1 MEEKLFIEG
10 SEERRAVNFLKTT
23 SSQFGIVRLEPV
35 IKEGQKIE
43 VGDLVAH
50 LASNQYLNDL
60 NTIEARIAAAQAN
73 YELLKKGP
81 RAEEIQQAK
90 DKIEQLKTLLG
101 TKEQERGRYQ
111 KLWEQ
116 KLVSQEEWNKVDSD
130 YRVLESELSIAQNEL
145 KILLETPR
153 PEELRKADAEIK
165 QLEAQAAY
173 YRDQV
178 QSSEIRS
185 PITGLVTKIR
195 PYGDIVSIVKYDS
208 VLVMIPVSEK
218 DMDIVKKEQRIRFK
232 VRSYPGKTFEGIVTK
247 VPQQSEVNKDHVV
260 FPLTAKAANIDLIL
274 KPGMTGQA
282 KIYCGKKPILSIIA
296 RKIVRWFKVE
306 VWSWF

>member
-1 MEEKLFIEG
+1 M
-10 SEERRAVNFLKTT
+10 
-23 SSQFGIVRLEPV
+23 RLEPV
-35 IKEGQKIE
+35 IKEGQK
-43 VGDLVAH
+43 VKAGDLVAH

-60 NTIEARIAAAQAN
+60 NTVKARITAARAN

-81 RAEEIQQAK
+81 RAEEIQKAK
-90 DKIEQLKTLLG
+90 DKVDQLKVLSG
-101 TKEQERGRYQ
+101 TKEQERSRFQ

-116 KLVSQEEWNKVDSD
+116 KLVSQEEWDKVDGG
-130 YRVLESELSIAQNEL
+130 YRVLKSELSIAENRL
-145 KILLETPR
+145 KILWETPR
-153 PEELRKADAEIK
+153 PEELKKAEAEIE

-185 PITGLVTKIR
+185 PISGLVTKIR

-218 DMDIVKKEQRIRFK
+218 DMDVVQKEQKVRFK
-232 VRSYPGKTFEGIVTK
+232 VRSYPGKTFPGLITK
-247 VPQQSEVNKDHVV
+247 IPQQSELSKERIV
-260 FPLTAKAANIDLIL
+260 FPLTAKAANLDLLL

-282 KIYCGKKPILSIIA
+282 KIYCGKKPILSIIL
-296 RKIVRWFKVE
+296 RKIVRWFRVE